1 MKMNLRRVAL
11 ILGAVGVLLPLAG
24 LAQDD
29 VPMRAMKDELARS
42 VSQLQLQQMDK
53 PYFLA
58 YRMDEINETSISASL
73 GSLTTTQPSRS
84 RVIGVEVRVGDYA
97 LDNSNYI
104 SMRSLTGGMAGM
116 FSSISQAP
124 LDDNYQQIRREFWLA
139 TDTQY
144 KKALED
150 LSAKRAALKM
160 LKGEQLPDFSKEKP
174 VIEIEKP
181 GNGGVP
187 GDLEGLARALSA
199 VFKSSPE
206 IYTSSVEVVYRNFR
220 TRYANSEG
228 SSFVRSQPIFKLQVN
243 AQTQASDGLPIAD
256 SIELFGRSMADL
268 PAREQLIAQVNEMAG
283 RMLRVRSASSLERY
297 NGPVLFEG
305 AAAGEIFTQE
315 FATGLMAVRSP
326 MSDDAR
332 FEMYFNQMMAQLGG
346 GSFVDKLGGRVLPGF
361 LSVTDDPLQADYQG
375 QRLMGAAPVDDDGVK
390 TRTTVLIDH
399 GVLKTLLATRTP
411 VRAIP
416 QSTGSRRGW
425 GPAPSNLFVTSDK
438 GLSPD
443 ELRQELLKRVKE
455 RGLDYGIVVRRVGGG
470 SAASFMKAARRM
482 AGQAGGNV
490 ANSMA
495 EVYKVYPD
503 GHEELLR
510 GVEIAEMTPGT
521 FKDVV
526 AVGATPV
533 VYSDEF
539 VPRIG
544 ALFSLGVS
552 ASSNVP
558 VVSCVIPAMLFE
570 EVSLVKT
577 QGPFP
582 NPPISPSPLAKE

>member
-1 MKMNLRRVAL
+1 
-11 ILGAVGVLLPLAG
+11 
-24 LAQDD
+24 
-29 VPMRAMKDELARS
+29 
-42 VSQLQLQQMDK
+42 
-53 PYFLA
+53 
-58 YRMDEINETSISASL
+58 
-73 GSLTTTQPSRS
+73 
-84 RVIGVEVRVGDYA
+84 
-97 LDNSNYI
+97 
-104 SMRSLTGGMAGM
+104 
-116 FSSISQAP
+116 
-124 LDDNYQQIRREFWLA
+124 
-139 TDTQY
+139 
-144 KKALED
+144 
-150 LSAKRAALKM
+150 
-160 LKGEQLPDFSKEKP
+160 
-174 VIEIEKP
+174 
-181 GNGGVP
+181 
-187 GDLEGLARALSA
+187 
-199 VFKSSPE
+199 
-206 IYTSSVEVVYRNFR
+206 
-220 TRYANSEG
+220 
-228 SSFVRSQPIFKLQVN
+228 
-243 AQTQASDGLPIAD
+243 
-256 SIELFGRSMADL
+256 
-268 PAREQLIAQVNEMAG
+268 
-283 RMLRVRSASSLERY
+283 
-297 NGPVLFEG
+297 
-305 AAAGEIFTQE
+305 
-315 FATGLMAVRSP
+315 